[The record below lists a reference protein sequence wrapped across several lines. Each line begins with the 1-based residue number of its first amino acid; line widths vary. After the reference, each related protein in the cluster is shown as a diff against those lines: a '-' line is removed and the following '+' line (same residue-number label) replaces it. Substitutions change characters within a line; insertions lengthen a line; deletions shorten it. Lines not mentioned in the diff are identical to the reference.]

1 MSRDSPSGRGS
12 LHSISHRAR
21 RKGRKKGRMRTIETN
36 MRTVLGRPGF
46 IGAGTAVRDVESC
59 AVAEA
64 VGEAGFAL
72 ETAGF
77 AVGAGGVV
85 VVCVAVGPVTC
96 CCD

>member
-1 MSRDSPSGRGS
+1 M
-12 LHSISHRAR
+12 A
-21 RKGRKKGRMRTIETN
+21 KKGRMRTIETN

-46 IGAGTAVRDVESC
+46 IGAGTAIGDVESC

-64 VGEAGFAL
+64 VGEASFAL

-85 VVCVAVGPVTC
+85 VVCVAIGPVAC
-96 CCD
+96 CCGWCEGEEEDERYRCQRHCAA